1 MAGPNGSVL
10 ENFNDFEMDDIDE
23 KDNENADDVETIEA
37 IMHELASNN
46 KKRRYSNDNDAN
58 KPNVPKESSRS
69 LNGVRSSVGSTGC
82 HGNSTRNK
90 QFAKGARIEPVI
102 FFKVQ
107 EKPDKSRI
115 EKYLIDTIKD
125 VNIEDFKITA
135 NNNVLIYTNSNEDN
149 EKLVN
154 NKELFNGI
162 DRLNLNAIDKRR
174 YIMIKNVTYDFIKD
188 KDEELVRVGIIEVIE
203 IKNKISGNSYNFVK
217 ALIINEETKRELLN
231 ERFIRIGISK
241 IYLEDFVKPP
251 TQCRKC
257 KAIGHIEKNCK
268 STRK

>member
-1 MAGPNGSVL
+1 M
-10 ENFNDFEMDDIDE
+10 
-23 KDNENADDVETIEA
+23 
-37 IMHELASNN
+37 
-46 KKRRYSNDNDAN
+46 
-58 KPNVPKESSRS
+58 
-69 LNGVRSSVGSTGC
+69 
-82 HGNSTRNK
+82 
-90 QFAKGARIEPVI
+90 I

-107 EKPDKSRI
+107 EKPDKSMI

-162 DRLNLNAIDKRR
+162 DRLNLNAIDKRP

-203 IKNKISGNSYNFVK
+203 MKNKISGNSYNFVK

-241 IYLEDFVKPP
+241 IYLEDFVEPP
-251 TQCRKC
+251 TQCRKY